1 MECTIRTKKV
11 IHAYKWDGNEKAVKK
26 FLEEL
31 FIKIEND
38 KLYVT
43 TEFSCQGIYDTCI
56 IVLDIGDWIILDT
69 SDDYQCPFKCTP
81 EEFIN
86 NYYII

>member
-26 FLEEL
+26 FLKEL
-31 FIKIEND
+31 FVKIEND

-43 TEFSCQGIYDTCI
+43 AEFPCQGSYDEYI
-56 IVLDIGDWIILDT
+56 IVLDIGDWIILDMN
-69 SDDYQCPFKCTP
+69 DDHQRPFKCTP
-81 EEFIN
+81 EEFRN